1 MKKNDVEIE
10 NIYIS
15 ADDTH
20 HLYSRKP
27 FYDNRF
33 TRVMSYHSPGIAAV
47 EDENGGYHI
56 DLLGN
61 PLYEKRFQKTFGFYT
76 GIAAVVDDS
85 GWYHIDLKG
94 NPVYNERYAW
104 VGNFQEGRCP
114 VRDSDGMYFHI
125 TKGGIRAY
133 LENYL
138 YAGDFKYGIAVVY
151 TNKGIAR
158 YIDRDGNHLHE
169 HRFRELGVYHKGFAI
184 ARDETGYFHIDKKG
198 RPIYEE
204 RYEWVE
210 PFYNTLAFARTQ
222 EGDLI
227 VIDESGKQTMMIR
240 KAKSEQQSP
249 SRETI
254 MELLVGYWKT
264 QIVHSLVKS
273 RILDTIGS
281 GENTFDALI
290 NAIDLPNRSIK
301 MLLKTGGGDP
311 RHGPVQGFHW
321 HMEGVNDVDYITTDD
336 RRLEIPWVRMTD
348 QNGKVTVFQTTDE
361 DKRLTKEQIASMS
374 KRRMDCMDCHNRPTH
389 TFLSPNEALD
399 MAMLSGKIDPAIPE
413 IKSTAGSLLEGKYE
427 TEGEALAAIDGSLRK
442 KCEGAPNLDS
452 AIEEVQRIY
461 QRNFFPEMKVRWDA
475 YPDHSGHKITPG
487 CFRCHDGQHVS
498 ESGEVIRRDC
508 EICHVIIAQ
517 GPGTEPDG
525 FTPHGLEFEHPED
538 IDDEWKTE
546 RCDTCHTGAP

>member
-1 MKKNDVEIE
+1 MKPDSTSKTKPATIRNRITLVGVVLACSVFVLQTVLVIVDVFRGHGHPYPFFRLVTYLIVPMALVGCILLAIAGVIFHRWRLRRRGIPLPHITITGRANTLQWIGILILFGTVITAGAVTLYRAYHFTESVEFCGLVCHGVMKPEYTTFQDSPHSSMTCTECHIGPGAKAFVE
-10 NIYIS
+10 AKIS
-15 ADDTH
+15 
-20 HLYSRKP
+20 
-27 FYDNRF
+27 
-33 TRVMSYHSPGIAAV
+33 G
-47 EDENGGYHI
+47 
-56 DLLGN
+56 
-61 PLYEKRFQKTFGFYT
+61 LYEVYSLAFDK
-76 GIAAVVDDS
+76 
-85 GWYHIDLKG
+85 YH
-94 NPVYNERYAW
+94 
-104 VGNFQEGRCP
+104 
-114 VRDSDGMYFHI
+114 
-125 TKGGIRAY
+125 
-133 LENYL
+133 
-138 YAGDFKYGIAVVY
+138 
-151 TNKGIAR
+151 
-158 YIDRDGNHLHE
+158 
-169 HRFRELGVYHKGFAI
+169 
-184 ARDETGYFHIDKKG
+184 
-198 RPIYEE
+198 RPIDPPVKNL
-204 RYEWVE
+204 R
-210 PFYNTLAFARTQ
+210 PA
-222 EGDLI
+222 
-227 VIDESGKQTMMIR
+227 
-240 KAKSEQQSP
+240 
-249 SRETI
+249 RETCRTCHWPQKFFGAVLRTWTYYRTD
-254 MELLVGYWKT
+254 E
-264 QIVHSLVKS
+264 
-273 RILDTIGS
+273 
-281 GENTFDALI
+281 ENS
-290 NAIDLPNRSIK
+290 PWSIK

-374 KRRMDCMDCHNRPTH
+374 KRPMDCMDCHNRPTH